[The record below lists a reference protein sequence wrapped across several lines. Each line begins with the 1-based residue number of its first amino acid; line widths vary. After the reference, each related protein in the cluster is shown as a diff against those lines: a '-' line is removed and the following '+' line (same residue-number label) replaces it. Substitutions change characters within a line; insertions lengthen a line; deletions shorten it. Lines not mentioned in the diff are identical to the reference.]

1 MNLPDGMHI
10 GYIAN
15 PLKEEDVQRIIS
27 LIGMI
32 RLSTA
37 HGQGVIL
44 IDQGKLIGAMVSTG
58 IKDYRGKH
66 ALEIIDAWAPE
77 TIELRRFDEAE
88 LKAATEV
95 CEAEG
100 LLLEENGSRPDI
112 PNLLEENKLKK
123 ILKQP
128 GVKAVSAFSEG
139 FAVYS
144 LGKADFDQ
152 VAAMSEDLL
161 RAGMKIA
168 SDIKMGTIDQ
178 IILETGLGK
187 LIIAPYGD
195 LYLCVYTAPDA
206 NIGLIRMTIKILQQ
220 EAGV

>member
-1 MNLPDGMHI
+1 MNLPEGTHI

-15 PLKEEDVQRIIS
+15 PLKEEDVQQIIGLVGVIRI
-27 LIGMI
+27 
-32 RLSTA
+32 STS
-37 HGQGVIL
+37 HGQGFIL
-44 IDQGKLIGAMVSTG
+44 IDQGKLIGAMFSTT

-66 ALEIIDAWAPE
+66 ALEIINAGAPE
-77 TIELRRFDEAE
+77 TMRVPAVTMRAE
-88 LKAATEV
+88 FKTAADV
-95 CEAEG
+95 CRTEG
-100 LLLEENGSRPDI
+100 LMLEEGGSRPDI
-112 PNLLEENKLKK
+112 PNLLDETKLKK

-128 GVKAVSAFSEG
+128 GVIAVSAFSEG

-144 LGKADFDQ
+144 LGEADFDQ
-152 VAAMSEDLL
+152 VAAMAEDLL

-168 SDIKMGTIDQ
+168 ADIRMGNIDQ

-206 NIGLIRMTIKILQQ
+206 NIGLIRMTLKILQE
-220 EAGV
+220 EA